1 MRAVVSIILA
11 ATLVTVPVT
20 QVLAQAGQQAQLIAT
35 TDSTA
40 TPQGRIGVPDVE
52 GEKAALLWL
61 AGDVEP
67 ADTDSLASA
76 PPYRRASTGD
86 KIGLVVIVA
95 GIVVLLALIVSNL
108 DLHWMGEWGQ

>member
-20 QVLAQAGQQAQLIAT
+20 QVLAQADQQAQSIVT

-40 TPQGRIGVPDVE
+40 TPEGRIGVPDVE
-52 GEKAALLWL
+52 DDNAALLWL

-67 ADTDSLASA
+67 AETDSLAYA
-76 PPYRRASTGD
+76 PPYRRVSTAGWVG
-86 KIGLVVIVA
+86 IVVGGLVVLFVIA
-95 GIVVLLALIVSNL
+95 AFALPCY
-108 DLHWMGEWGQ
+108 DTGCG